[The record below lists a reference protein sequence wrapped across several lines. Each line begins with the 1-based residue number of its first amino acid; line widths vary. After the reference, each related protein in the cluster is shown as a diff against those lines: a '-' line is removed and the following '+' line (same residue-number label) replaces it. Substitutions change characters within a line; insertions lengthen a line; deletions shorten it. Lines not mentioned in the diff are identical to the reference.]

1 MPPKRKQ
8 PAAAPAKPPA
18 KRRSKLAKDNDISA
32 EEEAEIQEAFTL
44 FAKPDEDDP
53 SSKDHLIATSDVR
66 RCLIALNAPPKD
78 NAELAELI
86 ETVDPDDA
94 GWVGY
99 EHFVAIAALKL
110 RARDNDPDVVSEEV
124 EKAYRL
130 FTKGEDRAITLLDLK
145 RVAREL
151 REEVPDNVLKDMIR
165 EATGGGLGGGRI
177 RWNIETT
184 NSAHELRMFPI

>member
-1 MPPKRKQ
+1 
-8 PAAAPAKPPA
+8 PA

-53 SSKDHLIATSDVR
+53 SSKDHLIATSD
-66 RCLIALNAPPKD
+66 D

-165 EATGGGLGGGRI
+165 EATGGGLGGVGMEDFEGVMR
-177 RWNIETT
+177 R
-184 NSAHELRMFPI
+184 AGV